1 MSEVVSKIQVTNV
14 FMRNLEAKTRLVV
27 NQGGTRSSKTFSLA
41 QLFIV
46 KLQQET
52 DKVLTIC
59 RKTIPSLKS
68 SVMRDFFEILTGAGL
83 YAEECHN
90 RANNTYILNGNL
102 VEFVSLDQP
111 QKKRGTKRDY
121 LWMNEANEFTFED
134 YQQLIMRT
142 TGQAFLDYN
151 PSDEFHWIYDKIL
164 TRPDCTFI
172 KSTYLDNPFLPDSV
186 KQEIEY
192 LKEVDEN
199 YWRIYG
205 LGEKGESKST
215 IYTNWRLCDDFPDF
229 VDDVVIGIDFGFNN
243 PTAVVKVGCYDQK
256 YLYIQQL
263 LYETKLTNTDLIARL
278 KEMKINPT
286 WAVKCDCAD
295 PERIEELRRAGF
307 NAQPCMK
314 GKNSVKNGID
324 KIKRHSLYIT
334 KDSVDVIK
342 EVKFYKWKEDKDG
355 NVLDEPVK
363 FNDHSLDAI
372 RYAAGDINET
382 EFVIRELNF

>member
-1 MSEVVSKIQVTNV
+1 M
-14 FMRNLEAKTRLVV
+14 L
-27 NQGGTRSSKTFSLA
+27 
-41 QLFIV
+41 
-46 KLQQET
+46 
-52 DKVLTIC
+52 
-59 RKTIPSLKS
+59 RKTTPALKS
-68 SVMRDFFEILTGAGL
+68 SVMRDFFEILAGMGL
-83 YAEECHN
+83 YNPAMHN
-90 RANNTYILNGNL
+90 KTDGVYVLNGNII
-102 VEFVSLDQP
+102 EFVSLDQP

-134 YQQLIMRT
+134 FQQLNMRT
-142 TGQAFLDYN
+142 TGQVFLDYN
-151 PSDEFHWIYDKIL
+151 PSDEHHWIYEKIL

-172 KSTYLDNPFLPDSV
+172 KSTYLDNPFLPVSI
-186 KQEIEY
+186 KQEIGY
-192 LKEVDEN
+192 LKETDAN
-199 YWRIYG
+199 YWRVYG
-205 LGEKGESKST
+205 LGERGQSTST